1 MSEPPPGVAEAGVAP
16 RAEPYDEPL
25 VYVDGLVKHYT
36 DAGRTIR
43 VLEGVHLEVRRGE
56 KLAIVGES
64 GVGKS
69 TLLHILG
76 ALDRPTAGV
85 VRYGAA
91 DVQSLSP
98 KALASFRNREIGFV
112 FQFHHLMADLSAE
125 ENVMM
130 PGLIGGLGWDQ
141 ARREAQ
147 EILGRVGLAERLDHK
162 PGELSGGEQQRVSV
176 ARAVVLSPRALLADE
191 PTGNLDPAT
200 GEDVQRLLIELNR
213 ERGVAL
219 IVVTH
224 NPRLAAAMDRV
235 LRLHDGRLEA
245 VAQDGSLP

>member
-1 MSEPPPGVAEAGVAP
+1 MNEELGSAAVG
-16 RAEPYDEPL
+16 EPL
-25 VYVDGLVKHYT
+25 VYVDGLVKHYS
-36 DAGRTIR
+36 DAGRVVR
-43 VLEGVHLEVRRGE
+43 VLEGVHLKVQRAE
-56 KLAIVGES
+56 KIAIVGES

-91 DVQSLSP
+91 DLQSLTP
-98 KALASFRNREIGFV
+98 RALAAFRNRDIGFV

-130 PGLIGGLGWDQ
+130 PALIAGFSWDR
-141 ARREAQ
+141 ARHEARG
-147 EILGRVGLAERLDHK
+147 ILERVGLAGRLAHK

-235 LRLHDGRLEA
+235 LRLHNGRLNPVDA
-245 VAQDGSLP
+245 LGAPV

>member
-1 MSEPPPGVAEAGVAP
+1 MNEELASAALGH
-16 RAEPYDEPL
+16 PL
-25 VYVDGLVKHYT
+25 VYVDGLVKHYS
-36 DAGRTIR
+36 DVGRVVR
-43 VLEGVHLEVRRGE
+43 VLEGVHLEVQPAE
-56 KLAIVGES
+56 KIAIIGES

-85 VRYGAA
+85 VRYGDA
-91 DVQSLSP
+91 DLQSLTP
-98 KALASFRNREIGFV
+98 RALAAFRNRDIGFV
-112 FQFHHLMADLSAE
+112 FQFHHLMADLTAE

-130 PGLIGGLGWDQ
+130 PALIAGLGWDG
-141 ARREAQ
+141 ARQEARA
-147 EILGRVGLAERLDHK
+147 ILERVGLADRLEHK

-176 ARAVVLSPRALLADE
+176 ARAVVRSPRALLADE

-200 GEDVQRLLIELNR
+200 GEEVQRLLIELNR

-219 IVVTH
+219 VVVTH

-235 LRLHDGRLEA
+235 LRLHGGRLETVHDLGA
-245 VAQDGSLP
+245 PV

>member
-1 MSEPPPGVAEAGVAP
+1 MSDAAPPPVATV
-16 RAEPYDEPL
+16 EPL
-25 VYVDGLVKHYT
+25 IVVGSLVKHYT
-36 DAGRTIR
+36 DAGRMVR
-43 VLEGVHLEVRRGE
+43 VLEGIDLDVAPGE

-76 ALDRPTAGV
+76 ALDEPTSGS
-85 VRYGAA
+85 VRYGSKNL
-91 DVQSLSP
+91 QELSP
-98 KALASFRNREIGFV
+98 RDLATFRNRDIGFV
-112 FQFHHLMADLSAE
+112 FQFHHLMADLTAE

-141 ARREAQ
+141 ARAEARA
-147 EILGRVGLAERLDHK
+147 ILGRVGLSNRLEHK

-176 ARAVVLSPRALLADE
+176 ARAVVMSPRALLADE

-200 GEDVQRLLIELNR
+200 GEEVQRLLIELNR

-224 NPRLAAAMDRV
+224 NPKLAAAMDRTM
-235 LRLHDGRLEA
+235 RLEDGRLARVTSEPGQA
-245 VAQDGSLP
+245 A

>member
-1 MSEPPPGVAEAGVAP
+1 MNEELASAAVG
-16 RAEPYDEPL
+16 EPL
-25 VYVDGLVKHYT
+25 VYVDGLVKHYS
-36 DAGRTIR
+36 DVGRVVR
-43 VLEGVHLEVRRGE
+43 VLEGVHLEVQPAE
-56 KLAIVGES
+56 KIAIVGES

-91 DVQSLSP
+91 DLQSLTP
-98 KALASFRNREIGFV
+98 RALAAFRNRDIGFV
-112 FQFHHLMADLSAE
+112 FQFHHLMADLTAE

-130 PGLIGGLGWDQ
+130 PALIAGLGWDR
-141 ARREAQ
+141 ARQEARA
-147 EILGRVGLAERLDHK
+147 ILERVGLADRLAHK

-176 ARAVVLSPRALLADE
+176 ARAVVRSPRVLLGDE

-200 GEDVQRLLIELNR
+200 GEEVQRLLIELNR

-219 IVVTH
+219 VVVTH

-235 LRLHDGRLEA
+235 LRLHGGRLEA
-245 VAQDGSLP
+245 VRDLGARV

>member
-1 MSEPPPGVAEAGVAP
+1 MSEALAHAAAAAP
-16 RAEPYDEPL
+16 L
-25 VYVDGLVKHYT
+25 IYVDGLVKHYT
-36 DAGRTIR
+36 DAGRVVR
-43 VLEGVHLEVRRGE
+43 VLEGVHLEVRASE
-56 KLAIVGES
+56 KIAIVGES

-91 DVQSLSP
+91 DLNQLQPRAV
-98 KALASFRNREIGFV
+98 AAFRNREIGFV
-112 FQFHHLMADLSAE
+112 FQFHHLMADLTAE

-130 PGLIGGLGWDQ
+130 PGLIARLGWDR
-141 ARREAQ
+141 ARQ
-147 EILGRVGLAERLDHK
+147 ESRAILGRVGLQERLSHK

-200 GEDVQRLLIELNR
+200 GEEVQRLLIELNR

-219 IVVTH
+219 VVVTH
-224 NPRLAAAMDRV
+224 NPRLAAEMDRV
-235 LRLHDGRLEA
+235 LRLRDGRLEEER
-245 VAQDGSLP
+245 

>member
-1 MSEPPPGVAEAGVAP
+1 MSEATPPESAP
-16 RAEPYDEPL
+16 L
-25 VYVDGLVKHYT
+25 LYVDGLVKHYT
-36 DAGRTIR
+36 DAGRSIH
-43 VLEGVHLEVRRGE
+43 VLEGVHLEVQPGE
-56 KLAIVGES
+56 KIAIVGES

-69 TLLHILG
+69 TLLHVLG

-85 VRYGAA
+85 VRYGE
-91 DVQSLSP
+91 QELQ
-98 KALASFRNREIGFV
+98 ALAPRAIAAFRNREIGFV
-112 FQFHHLMADLSAE
+112 FQFHHLMADMTAE

-130 PGLIGGLGWDQ
+130 PALIAGRSWDA
-141 ARREAQ
+141 ARQEARG
-147 EILGRVGLAERLDHK
+147 ILERVGLGARLDHK

-200 GEDVQRLLIELNR
+200 GDEVQRLLIELNR

-224 NPRLAAAMDRV
+224 NPKLAAAMDRV
-235 LRLHDGRLEA
+235 LRLEGGLLRA
-245 VAQDGSLP
+245 VADVGA

>member
-1 MSEPPPGVAEAGVAP
+1 MSEALAP
-16 RAEPYDEPL
+16 AAAAAPL
-25 VYVDGLVKHYT
+25 IYVDGLVKHYT
-36 DAGRTIR
+36 DAGRVVR
-43 VLEGVHLEVRRGE
+43 VLEGVHLEVRPSE
-56 KLAIVGES
+56 KIAIVGES

-85 VRYGAA
+85 VRYGADDLNQLQPRA
-91 DVQSLSP
+91 V
-98 KALASFRNREIGFV
+98 AAFRNREIGFV
-112 FQFHHLMADLSAE
+112 FQFHHLMADLTAE

-130 PGLIGGLGWDQ
+130 PGLIARLGWDR
-141 ARREAQ
+141 ARQ
-147 EILGRVGLAERLDHK
+147 ESRAILGRVGLQERLSHK

-200 GEDVQRLLIELNR
+200 GEEVQRLLIELNR

-219 IVVTH
+219 VVVTH
-224 NPRLAAAMDRV
+224 NPRLAAEMDRV
-235 LRLHDGRLEA
+235 LRLRDGRLEEER
-245 VAQDGSLP
+245 

>member
-1 MSEPPPGVAEAGVAP
+1 MSEAFAP
-16 RAEPYDEPL
+16 AAAAAPL
-25 VYVDGLVKHYT
+25 IYVDGLVKHYT
-36 DAGRTIR
+36 DAGRVVR
-43 VLEGVHLEVRRGE
+43 VLEGVHLEVRPSE
-56 KLAIVGES
+56 KIAIVGES

-85 VRYGAA
+85 VRYGADDLNQLQPRA
-91 DVQSLSP
+91 V
-98 KALASFRNREIGFV
+98 AAFRNREIGFV
-112 FQFHHLMADLSAE
+112 FQFHHLMADLTAE

-130 PGLIGGLGWDQ
+130 PGLIARLGWDR
-141 ARREAQ
+141 ARQ
-147 EILGRVGLAERLDHK
+147 ESRAILGRVGLQERLSHK

-200 GEDVQRLLIELNR
+200 GEEVQRLLIELNR

-219 IVVTH
+219 VVVTH
-224 NPRLAAAMDRV
+224 NPRLAAEMDRV
-235 LRLHDGRLEA
+235 LRLRDGRLEEER
-245 VAQDGSLP
+245 

>member
-1 MSEPPPGVAEAGVAP
+1 MNETAAPAPAASEPLIVVEN
-16 RAEPYDEPL
+16 
-25 VYVDGLVKHYT
+25 LVKHYT
-36 DAGRTIR
+36 DAGRMVR
-43 VLEGVHLEVRRGE
+43 VLEGVSLEVAPGE

-76 ALDRPTAGV
+76 ALDEPTAGS
-85 VRYGAA
+85 VRYGPKNLQA
-91 DVQSLSP
+91 LSSRE
-98 KALASFRNREIGFV
+98 LASFRNRDIGFV
-112 FQFHHLMADLSAE
+112 FQFHHLMADLTAE
-125 ENVMM
+125 ENVTM
-130 PGLIGGLGWDQ
+130 PGLIAGFGWDR
-141 ARREAQ
+141 ARQEARA
-147 EILGRVGLAERLDHK
+147 ILDRVGLSGRLDHK

-200 GEDVQRLLIELNR
+200 GDEVQRLLIELNR

-235 LRLHDGRLEA
+235 MRLENGKLERVTISGPTA
-245 VAQDGSLP
+245 

>member
-1 MSEPPPGVAEAGVAP
+1 MSEALAP
-16 RAEPYDEPL
+16 AAAAAPL
-25 VYVDGLVKHYT
+25 IYVDGLVKHYT
-36 DAGRTIR
+36 DAGRMVR
-43 VLEGVHLEVRRGE
+43 VLEGVHLEVRPSE
-56 KLAIVGES
+56 KIAIVGES

-85 VRYGAA
+85 VRYGADDLNQLQPRA
-91 DVQSLSP
+91 V
-98 KALASFRNREIGFV
+98 AAFRNREIGFV
-112 FQFHHLMADLSAE
+112 FQFHHLMADLTAE

-130 PGLIGGLGWDQ
+130 PGLIAGLGWDR
-141 ARREAQ
+141 ARQ
-147 EILGRVGLAERLDHK
+147 ESRAILGRVGLQERLSHK

-200 GEDVQRLLIELNR
+200 GEEVQRLLIELNR

-219 IVVTH
+219 VVVTH
-224 NPRLAAAMDRV
+224 NPRLAAEMDRV
-235 LRLHDGRLEA
+235 LRLRDGRLEEEH
-245 VAQDGSLP
+245 

>member
-1 MSEPPPGVAEAGVAP
+1 MNEELGSAAVG
-16 RAEPYDEPL
+16 EPL
-25 VYVDGLVKHYT
+25 VYVDGLVKHYS
-36 DAGRTIR
+36 DAGRVVR
-43 VLEGVHLEVRRGE
+43 VLEGVHLEVQRAE
-56 KLAIVGES
+56 KIAIVGES

-91 DVQSLSP
+91 DLQSLTP
-98 KALASFRNREIGFV
+98 RALAAFRNRDIGFV

-130 PGLIGGLGWDQ
+130 PALIAGFSWDR
-141 ARREAQ
+141 ARHEARG
-147 EILGRVGLAERLDHK
+147 ILERVGLAGRLAHK

-235 LRLHDGRLEA
+235 LRLHNGRLNPVGA
-245 VAQDGSLP
+245 LGAPV

>member
-1 MSEPPPGVAEAGVAP
+1 MNDAQAAGGA
-16 RAEPYDEPL
+16 L
-25 VYVDGLVKHYT
+25 VYVDGLVKHYS
-36 DAGRTIR
+36 DAGRTVR
-43 VLEGVHLEVRRGE
+43 VLEGVHLEVQQGE
-56 KLAIVGES
+56 KIAIVGES

-76 ALDRPTAGV
+76 TLDRPTAGV
-85 VRYGAA
+85 VRYGSA
-91 DVQSLSP
+91 DLQSLSP
-98 KALASFRNREIGFV
+98 RAVAAFRNREIGFI
-112 FQFHHLMADLSAE
+112 FQFHHLMADLTAE

-130 PGLIGGLGWDQ
+130 PGLIAGLGWDRAREE
-141 ARREAQ
+141 ARRV
-147 EILGRVGLAERLDHK
+147 LVRVGLAERLDHK

-176 ARAVVLSPRALLADE
+176 ARAIVLSPRALLADE

-200 GEDVQRLLIELNR
+200 GEGVQKLLIELNR

-235 LRLHDGRLEA
+235 LRLEDGRLH
-245 VAQDGSLP
+245 VLSDGLAGP

>member
-1 MSEPPPGVAEAGVAP
+1 MNEELASAAVG
-16 RAEPYDEPL
+16 EPL
-25 VYVDGLVKHYT
+25 VYVDGLVKHFS
-36 DAGRTIR
+36 DVGRVVR
-43 VLEGVHLEVRRGE
+43 VLEGVHLEVQPAE
-56 KLAIVGES
+56 KIAIVGES

-85 VRYGAA
+85 VRYGGA
-91 DVQSLSP
+91 DLQSLTP
-98 KALASFRNREIGFV
+98 RALAAFRNRDIGFV
-112 FQFHHLMADLSAE
+112 FQFHHLMADLTAE

-130 PGLIGGLGWDQ
+130 PALIAGLSWDR
-141 ARREAQ
+141 ARQEARA
-147 EILGRVGLAERLDHK
+147 ILERVGLADRLAHK

-176 ARAVVLSPRALLADE
+176 ARAVVRSPRALLADE

-200 GEDVQRLLIELNR
+200 GEEVQRLLIELNR

-219 IVVTH
+219 VVVTH

-235 LRLHDGRLEA
+235 LRLHGGRLEA
-245 VAQDGSLP
+245 VRDLGARV

>member
-1 MSEPPPGVAEAGVAP
+1 MNEELASAAVG
-16 RAEPYDEPL
+16 EPL
-25 VYVDGLVKHYT
+25 VYVDGLVKHYS
-36 DAGRTIR
+36 DVGRVVR
-43 VLEGVHLEVRRGE
+43 VLEGVHLEVRPAE
-56 KLAIVGES
+56 KIAIVGES

-76 ALDRPTAGV
+76 ALDRPTAGI

-91 DVQSLSP
+91 DLRSLTAR
-98 KALASFRNREIGFV
+98 ALAAFRNRDIGFV
-112 FQFHHLMADLSAE
+112 FQFHHLMADLTAE

-130 PGLIGGLGWDQ
+130 PALIAGLGWDR
-141 ARREAQ
+141 ARQEARA
-147 EILGRVGLAERLDHK
+147 ILERVGLADRLAHK

-176 ARAVVLSPRALLADE
+176 ARAVVRSPRALLADE

-200 GEDVQRLLIELNR
+200 GEEVQRLLIELNR

-235 LRLHDGRLEA
+235 LRLHGGRLEA
-245 VAQDGSLP
+245 VRDLGARV

>member
-1 MSEPPPGVAEAGVAP
+1 MNSEAGALATTASEPLIVVEN
-16 RAEPYDEPL
+16 
-25 VYVDGLVKHYT
+25 LVKHYT

-43 VLEGVHLEVRRGE
+43 VLEGVDLDIAPGE
-56 KLAIVGES
+56 KVAIVGES

-76 ALDRPTAGV
+76 ALDHPTSGT
-85 VRYGAA
+85 VRYGKGRL
-91 DVQSLSP
+91 DELS
-98 KALASFRNREIGFV
+98 ARELARFRNREIGFV
-112 FQFHHLMADLSAE
+112 FQFHHLMPDLTAE
-125 ENVMM
+125 ENVTM
-130 PGLIGGLGWDQ
+130 PGLIAGYGWDR
-141 ARREAQ
+141 ARREARAML
-147 EILGRVGLAERLDHK
+147 ERVGLGERLDHK

-176 ARAVVLSPRALLADE
+176 ARAVVMSPRALLADE

-200 GEDVQRLLIELNR
+200 GEGVQRLLIELNR

-235 LRLHDGRLEA
+235 MRLESGRLERVTVTA
-245 VAQDGSLP
+245 GET

>member
-1 MSEPPPGVAEAGVAP
+1 MSEALAPAAAAAPPI
-16 RAEPYDEPL
+16 
-25 VYVDGLVKHYT
+25 YVDGLVKHYT
-36 DAGRTIR
+36 DAGRVVR
-43 VLEGVHLEVRRGE
+43 VLEGVHLEVRASE
-56 KLAIVGES
+56 KIAIVGES

-85 VRYGAA
+85 VRYGADDLNQLQPRA
-91 DVQSLSP
+91 V
-98 KALASFRNREIGFV
+98 AAFRNRDIGFV
-112 FQFHHLMADLSAE
+112 FQFHHLVADLTAE

-130 PGLIGGLGWDQ
+130 PGLIARLGWDR
-141 ARREAQ
+141 ARQ
-147 EILGRVGLAERLDHK
+147 ESRAILGRVGLQERLSHK

-200 GEDVQRLLIELNR
+200 GEEVQRLLIELNR

-219 IVVTH
+219 VVVTH
-224 NPRLAAAMDRV
+224 NPRLAAEMDRV
-235 LRLHDGRLEA
+235 LRLRDGRLEEER
-245 VAQDGSLP
+245 

>member
-1 MSEPPPGVAEAGVAP
+1 MNEELASAAVG
-16 RAEPYDEPL
+16 EPL
-25 VYVDGLVKHYT
+25 VYVDGLVKHYS
-36 DAGRTIR
+36 DVGRVVR
-43 VLEGVHLEVRRGE
+43 VLEGVHLEVQPAE
-56 KLAIVGES
+56 KIAIVGES

-91 DVQSLSP
+91 DLQSLTP
-98 KALASFRNREIGFV
+98 RALAAFRNRDIGFV
-112 FQFHHLMADLSAE
+112 FQFHHLMADFTAE

-130 PGLIGGLGWDQ
+130 PALIGGLGWDR
-141 ARREAQ
+141 ARQEARA
-147 EILGRVGLAERLDHK
+147 ILERVGLADRLGHK

-200 GEDVQRLLIELNR
+200 GEEVQRLLIELNR
-213 ERGVAL
+213 ERDVAL

-245 VAQDGSLP
+245 VHDLGAPL

>member
-1 MSEPPPGVAEAGVAP
+1 MNEAVARLPAG
-16 RAEPYDEPL
+16 EPL
-25 VYVDGLVKHYT
+25 IYVDGLVKHYT
-36 DAGRTIR
+36 DAGRVVR
-43 VLEGVHLEVRRGE
+43 VLEGVHLEVQPSE
-56 KLAIVGES
+56 KIAIVGES

-76 ALDRPTAGV
+76 ALDRPTAGL
-85 VRYGAA
+85 VRYGAS
-91 DVQSLSP
+91 DLQ
-98 KALASFRNREIGFV
+98 ALAPRAVAAFRNREIGFV
-112 FQFHHLMADLSAE
+112 FQFHHLMADLTAE

-130 PGLIGGLGWDQ
+130 PALIAGLGWDR
-141 ARREAQ
+141 ARQEAREV
-147 EILGRVGLAERLDHK
+147 LTRVGLAERLEHK

-200 GEDVQRLLIELNR
+200 GEEVQRLLIELNR

-235 LRLHDGRLEA
+235 LRLHDGRLEPDRGLGA
-245 VAQDGSLP
+245 PA

>member
-1 MSEPPPGVAEAGVAP
+1 MSEALAP
-16 RAEPYDEPL
+16 AAAAAPL
-25 VYVDGLVKHYT
+25 IYVDGLVKHYT
-36 DAGRTIR
+36 DAGRMVR
-43 VLEGVHLEVRRGE
+43 VLEGVHLEVRPSE
-56 KLAIVGES
+56 KIAIVGES

-85 VRYGAA
+85 VRYGA
-91 DVQSLSP
+91 DDLNQLQP
-98 KALASFRNREIGFV
+98 RALAAFRNREIGFV
-112 FQFHHLMADLSAE
+112 FQFHHLMADLTAE

-130 PGLIGGLGWDQ
+130 PGLIARLGWDR
-141 ARREAQ
+141 ARQ
-147 EILGRVGLAERLDHK
+147 ESRAILGRVGLQERLSHK

-200 GEDVQRLLIELNR
+200 GEEVQRLLIELNR

-219 IVVTH
+219 VVVTH
-224 NPRLAAAMDRV
+224 NPRLAAEMDRV
-235 LRLHDGRLEA
+235 LRLRDGRLEEER
-245 VAQDGSLP
+245 